1 MRRNSLMENRF
12 RGIIQESVKRI
23 LKEYL
28 EDYTI
33 QDLGKAYNDF
43 VQSAT
48 HLQEVLESIYYGE
61 NADEES
67 REVKEWEKVDEA
79 IENAIR
85 VLDAFCQHPEAVGGG
100 DGINPSAKRWDTLDS
115 VYGM

>member
-1 MRRNSLMENRF
+1 MRRYRLTESKL
-12 RGIIQESVKRI
+12 RGMIQESVKSV

-28 EDYTI
+28 EDYTL
-33 QDLGKAYNDF
+33 QDMGKAYNNF

-85 VLDAFCQHPEAVGGG
+85 VLDAFCQHPDAIGGG
-100 DGINPSAKRWDTLDS
+100 DGINPSAKRWDS
-115 VYGM
+115 SAYYEH